1 MDWDWLVGRHLSMGR
16 VDAVAGEIAT
26 VSHHGHARLMRVCDL
41 LREDYTQRSM
51 ERREVITPLR
61 AARLRRRLSLDAA
74 GEMVGTCGANLSRIE
89 RGMAR
94 ASKRMITELVRL
106 YEGEVT
112 EMEIM
117 YPERYIGGGAH
128 GRD

>member
-1 MDWDWLVGRHLSMGR
+1 MATQWDWLVGRHLSMGR
-16 VDAVAGEIAT
+16 VDAIDGDIAY
-26 VSHHGHARLMRVCDL
+26 VSHYGHAQQVPVCDL

-51 ERREVITPLR
+51 EKREVTTPLR
-61 AARLRRRLSLDAA
+61 AARQRRRLSLDAA

-94 ASKRMITELVRL
+94 PSKRLIAGLMRL
-106 YEGEVT
+106 YEGEVS

-117 YPERYIGGGAH
+117 FPERYIGGEK
-128 GRD
+128 